1 MIDKQSMTDSRMAS
15 CHGMLRIAGGP
26 MALATGG
33 VGADGAWSGSGHP
46 QQNTWGPSPS
56 AGERVSESQAGHR
69 DKTAHAGARA
79 RGESPSPPC
88 CSVGHPLA
96 PGPTAPSRQK
106 GVSSS
111 GPLPGVGVG
120 GATHRLRWEGAWM
133 GDGFMSETFSQEF
146 VTTY

>member
-1 MIDKQSMTDSRMAS
+1 MG
-15 CHGMLRIAGGP
+15 CC
-26 MALATGG
+26 ALLG
-33 VGADGAWSGSGHP
+33 VPWRWQRVVWVQMVPGLAQGTP